1 MHTDSMPSAQ
11 ATVWLAKATA
21 LIPNVCLYRDI
32 YCAFLYKA
40 GDQVTTVCAISSRS
54 LNVLI
59 AETSSITAVSK
70 HETGMGRPGRGVI
83 RRPGVIKWH
92 ALLEF
97 NCLKICDASCTRHSS
112 CADMMVQNK
121 YDQYSCHHPE
131 HWLKPRLQMHTHA
144 VEETQS
150 P

>member
-1 MHTDSMPSAQ
+1 MGRPQNSLMHTDTMPSAQ
-11 ATVWLAKATA
+11 ARVWLAKATA

-40 GDQVTTVCAISSRS
+40 GDQVTTVCAIFPRS
-54 LNVLI
+54 LYVLI
-59 AETSSITAVSK
+59 AGTSSITAVSK
-70 HETGMGRPGRGVI
+70 HETGTGRPGGQVI

-97 NCLKICDASCTRHSS
+97 NCLEICDASCTRHLS

-121 YDQYSCHHPE
+121 YDQYS
-131 HWLKPRLQMHTHA
+131 
-144 VEETQS
+144 
-150 P
+150 